1 MKSQTKMTI
10 TTFSGAAVLA
20 FAVGFGGLGA
30 SPVAAAPAPASHAS
44 SSVTP
49 TAPNP
54 TAAGSVHQ
62 AVLTGCISGLDC

>member
-10 TTFSGAAVLA
+10 TTLSGAAALA

-30 SPVAAAPAPASHAS
+30 GAVAATPAPASHAS

-49 TAPNP
+49 AAPN
-54 TAAGSVHQ
+54 AVSAGSVHQ
-62 AVLTGCISGLDC
+62 AVLTACISGLNC

>member
-10 TTFSGAAVLA
+10 TTFGAAAALA

-30 SPVAAAPAPASHAS
+30 SPAAAAPAPATHAP

-49 TAPNP
+49 ANASAP
-54 TAAGSVHQ
+54 GSIHQ
-62 AVLTGCISGLDC
+62 AVLIACISGLNC